1 MGFSLGSF
9 ARGFAEA
16 ATEDKERQENDVREL
31 IKTSY
36 ATTLE
41 EAKNL
46 RKERK
51 AKREKLK
58 DLGVQLQAMNLSD
71 SQVAGILSMGVEG
84 ANRQLEVLTSAS
96 EKFGSAFKVQDFVT
110 ATEEAGLTID
120 DAIDRIMGTPVA
132 GTGAGTLPE
141 MAQVKTLFGTSDKA
155 ARKQLEMLQGTFGE
169 DFAQLQAEV
178 SGEREY
184 GALPQVS
191 IDYTKLGEE
200 TPTEK
205 LAREAQELQI
215 KKLKKD
221 IEKMDDPDKLTAQ
234 QEQSLLTR
242 HNNIIAPLVAKQFK
256 TELGFDGVNYVL
268 PPEANAKQQA
278 AMDQALRLSAAAVD
292 QIKSGGAYTTILDQ
306 QRELV
311 GGLQYKPAMVQ
322 DLEPIT
328 VDQIP
333 KFNPKESTPM
343 AFAQGIVER
352 LNVAGMNAVDRT
364 NARGILRKALLDG
377 SMDVTVI
384 EANKIVNE
392 LIPAG

>member
-9 ARGFAEA
+9 ARGFAQA
-16 ATEDKERQENDVREL
+16 ATEDKERQENDVRDM

-41 EAKNL
+41 EAKSL

-71 SQVAGILSMGVEG
+71 SQVAGILSMGVDG

-96 EKFGSAFKVQDFVT
+96 EKFGSSFKVQDFVT

-132 GTGAGTLPE
+132 GTGAGKLPE

-200 TPTEK
+200 TPADK
-205 LAREAQELQI
+205 LAREIKELQ
-215 KKLKKD
+215 KQKLQKEIDK
-221 IEKMDDPDKLTAQ
+221 IDDPDKLTAQ
-234 QEQSLLTR
+234 QEQSLVRT
-242 HNNIIAPLVAKQFK
+242 HNNIIAPLVAKQFNTALK
-256 TELGFDGVNYVL
+256 WDGNNYVL
-268 PPEANAKQQA
+268 PEEASAKAKA
-278 AMDQALRLSAAAVD
+278 AMDQALSLSRSAVD
-292 QIKSGGAYTTILDQ
+292 SIKAGSAYTDILEQ
-306 QRELV
+306 QQQLI
-311 GGLQYKPAMVQ
+311 GGLQYEPSMVQ

-333 KFNPKESTPM
+333 NFNPDESTPT

-352 LNVAGMNAVDRT
+352 LNVAGMNTVDRN
-364 NARGILRKALLDG
+364 NARDTLRQALLDG
-377 SMDVTVI
+377 DMNVSVI

>member
-71 SQVAGILSMGVEG
+71 SQVAGILSMGVDG

-184 GALPQVS
+184 GALPKVS
-191 IDYTKLGEE
+191 IDYTKLGAE
-200 TPTEK
+200 TPAEK
-205 LAREAQELQI
+205 LAREIQELQ
-215 KKLKKD
+215 KNKLQKEIDK
-221 IEKMDDPDKLTAQ
+221 IDDPDELTAQ
-234 QEQSLLTR
+234 QEQSLVRT
-242 HNNIIAPLVAKQFK
+242 HNNIIAPLVAKQFG
-256 TELGFDGVNYVL
+256 TSLNWDGNNYVL
-268 PPEANAKQQA
+268 PEEASAKAKA
-278 AMDQALRLSAAAVD
+278 AMDQALSLSRSAVES
-292 QIKSGGAYTTILDQ
+292 IKNGSSYTTILEQ
-306 QRELV
+306 QQQLI
-311 GGLQYKPAMVQ
+311 GGLEYEPSMVQ

-333 KFNPKESTPM
+333 NFNPKESTPM